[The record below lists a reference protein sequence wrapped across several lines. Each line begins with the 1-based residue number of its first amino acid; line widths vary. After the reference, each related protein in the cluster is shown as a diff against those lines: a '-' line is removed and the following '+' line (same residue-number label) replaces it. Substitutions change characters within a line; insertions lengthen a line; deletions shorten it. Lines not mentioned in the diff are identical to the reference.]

1 MSVAAQVPPVM
12 LPPELSV
19 IDEQV
24 ARVVLAA
31 ALGLFLGLEREWSQ
45 KSAGIRT
52 FSLVSLLGAVFAVLD
67 RPLLLAIGGALVIVQ
82 GILLASRGLVAQ
94 ASGEAVTG
102 DIADADDADADGTDD
117 DADTGLSLTTSV
129 SMLVAYSLGLLV
141 VDGFVLEA
149 VTVAVIS
156 SLLLVLKRE
165 LHEFA
170 WGLRKEEVRSAV
182 EFAIIAFV
190 VYPLLPTRTLGPWNA
205 IQPRLVWL
213 LVIAVSGIG
222 FVNYVLVR
230 RYEGRGIAFTGFF
243 GGLVNSTAVIAEMAS
258 RATEDRALLD
268 LAVGAILLANAAMA
282 VRNAVIVAA
291 FVPEAAIT
299 IGLPLGAIA
308 VAGVGVSALVSDWD
322 ADIETEL
329 TSPFSLRNALSFG
342 GLFLLVLV
350 ASAGAQAGFG
360 ATGFITT
367 TFLAG
372 LVSSGTATTTAVTL
386 ATTGQITAETASVGV
401 IAGTAASILVKVGL
415 AASMERALIKPVLG
429 YSLLLVAVGVAAG
442 GLVILAA

>member
-1 MSVAAQVPPVM
+1 MIGQLERELLAELLSPVVV
-12 LPPELSV
+12 ELL
-19 IDEQV
+19 
-24 ARVVLAA
+24 LAT
-31 ALGLFLGLEREWSQ
+31 ALGMFIGLEREWSQ
-45 KSAGIRT
+45 KTAGIRT
-52 FSLVSLLGAVFAVLD
+52 FALISLLGAVFAVLEFQV
-67 RPLLLAIGGALVIVQ
+67 LIAVGGGLIV
-82 GILLASRGLVAQ
+82 AH
-94 ASGEAVTG
+94 AVMLGARTFAFEEV
-102 DIADADDADADGTDD
+102 D
-117 DADTGLSLTTSV
+117 GLSLTTSV